1 LERGEVFEGEQIGIM
16 VEETRE
22 APAQKS
28 EKTEKSEK
36 SGIKIVSVIAAALAA
51 VTAALLG
58 STLGVAGTVL
68 GAGVASVVTTVGGE
82 VYLRSLQRT
91 REAAQRA
98 KALAV
103 LGTRRGVT
111 REEPAPEIVEDE
123 AEEAKSKWKPRWPL
137 IIGTSLVAFVIAI
150 VAITSFEGATGKTF
164 GGGEGTTIGKI
175 VGGGKAK
182 APVDEPKT
190 PSTSESSSDD
200 APTGTP
206 TTTPTSPTTTPSSPT
221 TTPSTPT
228 TTPTTPTTPSS
239 PPASTGSAPTTT
251 GSSPSGAN

>member
-1 LERGEVFEGEQIGIM
+1 LDWENFGGEQIGIM
-16 VEETRE
+16 AEETRE
-22 APAQKS
+22 APV
-28 EKTEKSEK
+28 EKAEKAEK
-36 SGIKIVSVIAAALAA
+36 PGIKIASVIAAALAA
-51 VTAALLG
+51 ITAALLG

-103 LGTRRGVT
+103 LGARRAGVK
-111 REEPAPEIVEDE
+111 ELDPEIVEEE
-123 AEEAKSKWKPRWPL
+123 AEEAKSRWKPRWPL

-150 VAITSFEGATGKTF
+150 VAITSFEGATGNAF

-175 VGGGKAK
+175 VGGDNGN
-182 APVDEPKT
+182 APANVPTT
-190 PSTSESSSDD
+190 PTTSESTPSDTQS
-200 APTGTP
+200 APSTTAP
-206 TTTPTSPTTTPSSPT
+206 VTSTTTVTAP
-221 TTPSTPT
+221 PSTPT
-228 TTPTTPTTPSS
+228 TPPTTTTPPSTTTTAPPATTGTPTP
-239 PPASTGSAPTTT
+239 T